1 MDRASN
7 GARSEGGNKNKPR
20 RRRDRC
26 HQFKL
31 GRAVFYILREL
42 CPDRGIKAKK
52 LMTLFLTGR
61 HSGGSFDAHFFSFLK
76 VSFISRPKAKK
87 SQGITITTHAAV
99 APPAFEYANRPW
111 TLTHSGIL
119 PPKGEQKSVIEKLEK
134 KRWKR
139 LENEGIFF
147 SLLSTD
153 YIFAMRS
160 LRTF

>member
-1 MDRASN
+1 
-7 GARSEGGNKNKPR
+7 
-20 RRRDRC
+20 
-26 HQFKL
+26 
-31 GRAVFYILREL
+31 
-42 CPDRGIKAKK
+42 
-52 LMTLFLTGR
+52 MTLISF
-61 HSGGSFDAHFFSFLK
+61 HSSKFPLLAG
-76 VSFISRPKAKK
+76 PKQK
-87 SQGITITTHAAV
+87 SNRESQYYYVNAAV
-99 APPAFEYANRPW
+99 VPAFEYANRPW

>member
-1 MDRASN
+1 MA
-7 GARSEGGNKNKPR
+7 A
-20 RRRDRC
+20 
-26 HQFKL
+26 L
-31 GRAVFYILREL
+31 
-42 CPDRGIKAKK
+42 
-52 LMTLFLTGR
+52 TLISF
-61 HSGGSFDAHFFSFLK
+61 HSSKFPLLAG
-76 VSFISRPKAKK
+76 PKQKK

-139 LENEGIFF
+139 LENEGIFL

-160 LRTF
+160 LGAF